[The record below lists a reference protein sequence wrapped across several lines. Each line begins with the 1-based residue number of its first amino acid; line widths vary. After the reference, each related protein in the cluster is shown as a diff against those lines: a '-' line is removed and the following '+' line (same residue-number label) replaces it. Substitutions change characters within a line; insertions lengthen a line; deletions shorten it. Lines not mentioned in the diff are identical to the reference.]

1 MVKILTTTSIPMGHL
16 EPLVKQR
23 QLICLRLEDA
33 WMPKSTWYISCV
45 QNAKELLCFGFKT
58 SN

>member
-1 MVKILTTTSIPMGHL
+1 MVKILTTTAIPMGHL

-33 WMPKSTWYISCV
+33 WMPKSTWYILCPEC
-45 QNAKELLCFGFKT
+45 QRITLLWI
-58 SN
+58 